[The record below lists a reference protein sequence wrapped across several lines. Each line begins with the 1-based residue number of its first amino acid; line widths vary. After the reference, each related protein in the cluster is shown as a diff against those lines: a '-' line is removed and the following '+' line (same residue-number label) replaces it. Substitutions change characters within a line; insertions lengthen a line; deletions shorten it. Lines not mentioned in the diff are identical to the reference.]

1 MRLNKFIMVNTVQR
15 PVQSVW
21 WKQKINILN
30 MLQIKFVDLPL
41 VLLLL
46 TLNSFNINPR
56 FSMQHDILLILE
68 NYLHTGNFIGKH
80 FLPGTCFSRTAKKT

>member
-1 MRLNKFIMVNTVQR
+1 MKTEDKHSEYAPNQIRW
-15 PVQSVW
+15 PASSVVI
-21 WKQKINILN
+21 INLKLI
-30 MLQIKFVDLPL
+30 QH
-41 VLLLL
+41 
-46 TLNSFNINPR
+46 INPR